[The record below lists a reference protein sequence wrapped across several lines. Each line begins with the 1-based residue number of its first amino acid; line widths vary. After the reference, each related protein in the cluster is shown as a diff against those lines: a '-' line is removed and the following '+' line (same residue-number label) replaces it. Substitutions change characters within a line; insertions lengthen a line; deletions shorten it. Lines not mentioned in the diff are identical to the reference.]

1 MEAMGTGTEG
11 SSFVPVEIEEADS
24 VDSEVLSSWI
34 DDTVWLGDLESELG
48 VVGSTDNEGIV
59 DSGGVVSVVVGER
72 ELNTGELVIGDLEVV
87 EADITD
93 FLGNGTVSSVLP
105 TGQVVEI
112 SSNGRVLPE
121 WVRLTLGLVVMI
133 VGDGLARV
141 LSWDHVVENTETV
154 SSARVSMI
162 VSELSDSLVLWAHVG
177 IGMWSNGVDLKI
189 IPVTITI

>member
-1 MEAMGTGTEG
+1 MGAGTEG
-11 SSFVPVEIEEADS
+11 SSFVPVEVEEADS

-48 VVGSTDNEGIV
+48 VVGSTDDEGIV

-87 EADITD
+87 ESDITN
-93 FLGNGTVSSVLP
+93 FLSNRTVSSVLP

-177 IGMWSNGVDLKI
+177 IGMWTNGVDLQI

>member
-1 MEAMGTGTEG
+1 MGAGTEG
-11 SSFVPVEIEEADS
+11 SSFVPVEVEEADS

-48 VVGSTDNEGIV
+48 VVGSTDDEGIV

-72 ELNTGELVIGDLEVV
+72 ELNTSELVIGDLEVV
-87 EADITD
+87 ESDITN
-93 FLGNGTVSSVLP
+93 FLSNRTVSSVLP

-177 IGMWSNGVDLKI
+177 IGMWTNGVDLQI

>member
-1 MEAMGTGTEG
+1 MGTGTEG

-59 DSGGVVSVVVGER
+59 DSGGVVSVVIGER
-72 ELNTGELVIGDLEVV
+72 ELNTCELVIGDLEVV
-87 EADITD
+87 ESDITN
-93 FLGNGTVSSVLP
+93 FLSNRTVSSVLP
-105 TGQVVEI
+105 TGQVIEI
-112 SSNGRVLPE
+112 SGNGRVLPE
-121 WVRLTLGLVVMI
+121 WVGLALGLVVMI
-133 VGDGLARV
+133 VGDSLARV
-141 LSWDHVVENTETV
+141 LSWDHVMENTETV

-177 IGMWSNGVDLKI
+177 IGMWTNGVDLQI

>member
-1 MEAMGTGTEG
+1 MGAGTEG
-11 SSFVPVEIEEADS
+11 SSFVPVKVEEADS

-59 DSGGVVSVVVGER
+59 DSGSVVSVVVGKR

-93 FLGNGTVSSVLP
+93 FLSNGTVSSVLP
-105 TGQVVEI
+105 TGQVIEI
-112 SSNGRVLPE
+112 SSKGRVLPE
-121 WVRLTLGLVVMI
+121 WVGLTLGLVVMI
-133 VGDGLARV
+133 VGDSLARV

-162 VSELSDSLVLWAHVG
+162 VSELSDSLILWAHVG

>member
-1 MEAMGTGTEG
+1 MGTGTEG

-48 VVGSTDNEGIV
+48 VVGSTDDEGIV

-177 IGMWSNGVDLKI
+177 IGMWTNGVDLQI

>member
-1 MEAMGTGTEG
+1 MGAGTEG
-11 SSFVPVEIEEADS
+11 SSFVPVEVEEADS

-48 VVGSTDNEGIV
+48 VVGSTDDEGIV

-141 LSWDHVVENTETV
+141 LSWDHVMENTETV

-177 IGMWSNGVDLKI
+177 IGMWTNGVDLQI

>member
-1 MEAMGTGTEG
+1 MGAGTEG
-11 SSFVPVEIEEADS
+11 SSFVPVEVEEADS

-48 VVGSTDNEGIV
+48 VVGSTDDEGIV

-141 LSWDHVVENTETV
+141 LSWDHVMENTETV